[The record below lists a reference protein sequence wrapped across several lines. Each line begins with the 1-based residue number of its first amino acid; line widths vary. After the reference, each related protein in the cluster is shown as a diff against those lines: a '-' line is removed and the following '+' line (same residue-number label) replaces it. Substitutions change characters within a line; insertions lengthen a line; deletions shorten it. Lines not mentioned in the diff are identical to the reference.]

1 MKTFKLESVL
11 NYRRILENQAQ
22 QKLAEAFE
30 REAALIAEINR
41 EEEELRRLY
50 SEREKCQQV
59 GMTVHE
65 MQLYENRIS
74 HQVQQLAA
82 LVDAVEHCREAIAA
96 CREKLCEASREKKL
110 MEKIKEKHLQEQHRV
125 LNRLEAKN
133 LDELAVIFHSKD

>member
-22 QKLAEAFE
+22 QKLAEAFD

-41 EEEELRRLY
+41 EEEELHQLY
-50 SEREKCQQV
+50 SEREERQQV

-82 LVDAVEHCREAIAA
+82 LVDALELCRDAIAA

-110 MEKIKEKHLQEQHRV
+110 MEKVKEKHLQEHHRAM
-125 LNRLEAKN
+125 N
-133 LDELAVIFHSKD
+133 

>member
-1 MKTFKLESVL
+1 MKPFKLESVL

-22 QKLAEAFE
+22 QKLAEAFD
-30 REAALIAEINR
+30 REAALITEINR
-41 EEEELRRLY
+41 EEEELHQLY
-50 SEREKCQQV
+50 RDREERQQI

-82 LVDAVEHCREAIAA
+82 LVDALEICRDAISA

-110 MEKIKEKHLQEQHRV
+110 MEKIKEKHLQEQHQAM
-125 LNRLEAKN
+125 NRLEAKN
-133 LDELAVIFHSKD
+133 LDELAVLFHSKD